1 MYNLS
6 EPIFM
11 ECITYLQNY
20 SIDYF
25 QIIRKQLHKFDLNV
39 LQRLSQQL
47 NPYDP
52 IYRPLMA
59 KLTNQNNLDKKDM
72 DKNFLIFCKSFI
84 ETFLLVQIKKQ
95 TLMKFYHDNY
105 LNALNFFR
113 VYHEDRQVSYLYTT
127 FF

>member
-1 MYNLS
+1 
-6 EPIFM
+6 M